1 MKKDASFKM
10 LHTELLAWMSHLINS
25 NYEFLIK
32 THFLLLFPNKFH
44 GLKSYVEVLSPQ
56 DFSM

>member
-25 NYEFLIK
+25 KYEFLIK
-32 THFLLLFPNKFH
+32 THFLLLSPSKFH
-44 GLKSYVEVLSPQ
+44 GLKSHVEVLSPQ
-56 DFSM
+56 DLSM